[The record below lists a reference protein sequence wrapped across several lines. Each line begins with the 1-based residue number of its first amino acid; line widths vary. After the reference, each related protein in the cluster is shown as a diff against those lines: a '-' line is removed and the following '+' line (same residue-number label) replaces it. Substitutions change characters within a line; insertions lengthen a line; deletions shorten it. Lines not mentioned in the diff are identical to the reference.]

1 MRRLAAVLTL
11 TGLLSAGCAT
21 GPGIEARLAPLVGGT
36 EAALVEALGVPTRT
50 HEAGGLRFLQYE
62 ERRQVLHQVDPYP
75 YYGRPYRRFASL
87 PLAGPVLLTRSCDIT
102 FTLRDARVEGFTLR
116 GDDCR

>member
-1 MRRLAAVLTL
+1 MRRLLP
-11 TGLLSAGCAT
+11 LLLLAGCAT
-21 GPGIEARLAPLVGGT
+21 GPGIEARLAPLVGGS

-62 ERRQVLHQVDPYP
+62 ERRQVLHQVDPYV
-75 YYGRPYRRFASL
+75 GRPFGRFS
-87 PLAGPVLLTRSCDIT
+87 PYPIAGPILLTPSCDIT
-102 FTLRDARVEGFTLR
+102 FTLREARVESFTLR